1 MSITDEVLA
10 ANQQYASKFDKA
22 GLAMPPAKN
31 WPS

>member
-22 GLAMPPAKN
+22 SLAMPPPKN
-31 WPS
+31 